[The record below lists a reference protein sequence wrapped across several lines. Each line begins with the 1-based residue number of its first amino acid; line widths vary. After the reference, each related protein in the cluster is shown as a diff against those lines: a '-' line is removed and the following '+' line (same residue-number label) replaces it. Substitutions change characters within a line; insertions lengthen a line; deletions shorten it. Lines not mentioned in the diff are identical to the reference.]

1 LGVDDFFGGVRE
13 GAGSE
18 HRERLI
24 AETDRVLV
32 VIADERGLGLGLLG
46 GELLRICGVVVG
58 EVLLLE
64 VVVVTPHLVLALL
77 LILGCLAID
86 GLSVMEGLVCC
97 L

>member
-1 LGVDDFFGGVRE
+1 MGVDGFFGGVRE

-32 VIADERGLGLGLLG
+32 VIGNEKSLGLWLFG

-77 LILGCLAID
+77 LILRCLPID